1 MLQRCFKVV
10 GRDRVVSG
18 DANDWGSPIN
28 VVLAA
33 TLNRDFVVSGYSNNW
48 GSWIN
53 VVLAATLNGD
63 FVVSGYSNNWGSL
76 INVIL
81 ASTLNM
87 DCVPHSISYLQLQL
101 ISYKRF
107 NGDYLIIPSVHR

>member
-48 GSWIN
+48 GS
-53 VVLAATLNGD
+53 
-63 FVVSGYSNNWGSL
+63 L

-81 ASTLNM
+81 AAILNM
-87 DCVPHSISYLQLQL
+87 DCVPH
-101 ISYKRF
+101 
-107 NGDYLIIPSVHR
+107 